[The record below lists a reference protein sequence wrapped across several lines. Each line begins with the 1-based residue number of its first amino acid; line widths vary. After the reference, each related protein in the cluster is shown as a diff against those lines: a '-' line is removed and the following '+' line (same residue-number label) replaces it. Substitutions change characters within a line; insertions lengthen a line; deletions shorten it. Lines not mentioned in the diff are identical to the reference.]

1 MRGVLRNDRPSTRTS
16 PLPRRMWVL
25 AAVCL
30 LVAVSA
36 VVGILAAGTR
46 VDWDMDA
53 IVADTGRGGARS
65 LGFVIPATSA
75 FVVVCLA
82 GAAAFA
88 RQAVLLKP
96 GR

>member
-1 MRGVLRNDRPSTRTS
+1 MGRGLPADSGAPSTS

-36 VVGILAAGTR
+36 VAGILVAGTR